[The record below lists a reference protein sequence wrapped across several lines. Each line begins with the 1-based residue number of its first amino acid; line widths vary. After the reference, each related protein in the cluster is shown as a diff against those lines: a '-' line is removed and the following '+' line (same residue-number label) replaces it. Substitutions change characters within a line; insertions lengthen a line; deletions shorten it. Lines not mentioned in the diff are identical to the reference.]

1 MCRLFIGADAR
12 LWRTRLK
19 SVRMRGYSTSVR
31 LENFYWR
38 VLEDIARR
46 DGMAVPQLLA
56 KLHEELIEAHGEI
69 DNFSSFL
76 RVCCG
81 RYLSLQL
88 AGDVPRDPAGRSATS
103 TPSAFSARGG
113 AAGRGAK
120 PRSPRAD
127 DDRIGAG
134 GRGLTLARLRPL
146 LRPAAPARRLFL
158 RLRAKRR
165 VDGKL
170 IRF

>member
-1 MCRLFIGADAR
+1 MLMCRLFIGADAR

-46 DGMAVPQLLA
+46 DGMNVPQLLA

-81 RYLSLQL
+81 RYLTLQL
-88 AGDVPRDPAGRSATS
+88 AGDVPRDLARPIRDLDAEGILRRE
-103 TPSAFSARGG
+103 SARIAEGDQS
-113 AAGRGAK
+113 AR
-120 PRSPRAD
+120 RPRA
-127 DDRIGAG
+127 
-134 GRGLTLARLRPL
+134 
-146 LRPAAPARRLFL
+146 AAEPAR
-158 RLRAKRR
+158 AAAS
-165 VDGKL
+165 
-170 IRF
+170 

>member
-46 DGMAVPQLLA
+46 DGMNVPQLLA

-69 DNFSSFL
+69 ENFSSFL

-81 RYLSLQL
+81 RYLTLQL
-88 AGDVPRDPAGRSATS
+88 AGGTYADIAID
-103 TPSAFSARGG
+103 G
-113 AAGRGAK
+113 AVTDGNLV
-120 PRSPRAD
+120 S
-127 DDRIGAG
+127 
-134 GRGLTLARLRPL
+134 
-146 LRPAAPARRLFL
+146 APAWPAHPAWLSQFFDVVGTSISHAGVRQ
-158 RLRAKRR
+158 AA
-165 VDGKL
+165 
-170 IRF
+170 

>member
-1 MCRLFIGADAR
+1 MCRLFIGADAW

-38 VLEDIARR
+38 VLDDIARR

-81 RYLSLQL
+81 RYLTLQL
-88 AGDVPRDPAGRSATS
+88 AGDVPRDHTRPIRELDAEGILRREAARMAEGDRVARRARTPAE
-103 TPSAFSARGG
+103 PAR
-113 AAGRGAK
+113 A
-120 PRSPRAD
+120 
-127 DDRIGAG
+127 
-134 GRGLTLARLRPL
+134 
-146 LRPAAPARRLFL
+146 AAP
-158 RLRAKRR
+158 
-165 VDGKL
+165 
-170 IRF
+170 

>member
-38 VLEDIARR
+38 VLDDIARR

-81 RYLSLQL
+81 RYLMLQL
-88 AGDVPRDPAGRSATS
+88 AGDVPRNPARSIRELDAEGILRRE
-103 TPSAFSARGG
+103 A
-113 AAGRGAK
+113 
-120 PRSPRAD
+120 
-127 DDRIGAG
+127 
-134 GRGLTLARLRPL
+134 ARLAEDSRA
-146 LRPAAPARRLFL
+146 LRAPAEAARVAAP
-158 RLRAKRR
+158 
-165 VDGKL
+165 
-170 IRF
+170 

>member
-1 MCRLFIGADAR
+1 MCRLFISADAR

-46 DGMAVPQLLA
+46 DGMNVPQLLA

-81 RYLSLQL
+81 RYLTLQL
-88 AGDVPRDPAGRSATS
+88 AGDVPRDLGRPIRDLDAEGILRREAARMAEGDQDARRARARAEPARV
-103 TPSAFSARGG
+103 
-113 AAGRGAK
+113 
-120 PRSPRAD
+120 
-127 DDRIGAG
+127 
-134 GRGLTLARLRPL
+134 
-146 LRPAAPARRLFL
+146 AAP
-158 RLRAKRR
+158 
-165 VDGKL
+165 
-170 IRF
+170 

>member
-46 DGMAVPQLLA
+46 DGMNVPQLLA

-81 RYLSLQL
+81 RYLTLQL
-88 AGDVPRDPAGRSATS
+88 AGDVPRDPGAADPRPRRRGHSA
-103 TPSAFSARGG
+103 ARGG
-113 AAGRGAK
+113 AHGRERSRRA
-120 PRSPRAD
+120 PRR
-127 DDRIGAG
+127 
-134 GRGLTLARLRPL
+134 GREPNRRGRRRLR
-146 LRPAAPARRLFL
+146 
-158 RLRAKRR
+158 
-165 VDGKL
+165 
-170 IRF
+170 